1 MGEQR
6 PEAIAVPDEQLAV
19 DDRLHDP
26 AGRRLLCVRGQ
37 WEVRS
42 PPGPCALGP
51 AWLVRG
57 MWHLQ
62 FFAPMQGLSILA
74 FQSGCHFG
82 PFVAR
87 ASEGPAL
94 RFDDETLDQHLVLD
108 WGLAPC
114 SHQMRNLVHLM
125 EDKALACVLRMR
137 AGAIAAKGNDEQTR
151 RRMA

>member
-6 PEAIAVPDEQLAV
+6 LEAISVPEEQLAA
-19 DDRLHDP
+19 DNRLHDP
-26 AGRRLLCVRGQ
+26 AGRRLLFVRGL

-42 PPGPCALGP
+42 PPGACALGP

-62 FFAPMQGLSILA
+62 FFAPLQSLSVLA
-74 FQSGCHFG
+74 FPSGCHFG
-82 PFVAR
+82 PFIVR

-94 RFDDETLDQHLVLD
+94 RFDEAALDQHLVVD

-114 SHQMRNLVHLM
+114 SHQMQNLVHLM

-137 AGAIAAKGNDEQTR
+137 AGAIATKGNDEQTR
-151 RRMA
+151 RQMA